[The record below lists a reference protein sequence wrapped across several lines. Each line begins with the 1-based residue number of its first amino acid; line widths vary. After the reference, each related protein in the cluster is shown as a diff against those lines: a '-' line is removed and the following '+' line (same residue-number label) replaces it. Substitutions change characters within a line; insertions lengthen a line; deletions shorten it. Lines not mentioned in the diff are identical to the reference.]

1 MISISRTKWMWFY
14 LLLTLVVS
22 SNILIYQLT
31 IMQPLPNQVALG
43 TLFDFIIT
51 IPLLTYFFII
61 RKRYSWKYLLSIAFL
76 GYGAAYLIIPHNM
89 LTSFHNTSYIPVFF
103 EGVFLFIELY
113 IGYKLIRKL
122 PAIIRNFNNNY
133 PNTSTFQER
142 LEEALMLHLKPSR
155 TIDIISSEITMLYY
169 SLFSWRKKQ
178 VSVLENEAVFTFHKK
193 TSFVAFY
200 VMMIHAIVL
209 ESIEFHFLLHSWSPV
224 ISFIALLLNV
234 YAVLLFL
241 AEIQA
246 IRLCPIFLTN
256 HQLHFQI
263 GVMKRLK
270 VSLED
275 IKSVHYYDG
284 PEKISKKESKHIFD
298 GVLSEFMKEKPSIE
312 IELHSPKKAK
322 FLYGIS
328 KNVTKIHLRPDEPQR
343 FYEVVNSKLKD
354 ELNL

>member
-1 MISISRTKWMWFY
+1 MLSISRTKWIWFC

-22 SNILIYQLT
+22 SNILIYQLN

-51 IPLLTYFFII
+51 IPLLTYFFIF
-61 RKRYSWKYLLSIAFL
+61 RKRYSWKYVMYAALL
-76 GYGAAYLIIPHNM
+76 GYGAAYLIIPHKM
-89 LTSFHNTSYIPVFF
+89 LTSYHNTSYIPIFL
-103 EGVFLFIELY
+103 EGSFIFIELY

-122 PAIIRNFNNNY
+122 PAIIRTFNNIFS
-133 PNTSTFQER
+133 NTSTFQVR
-142 LEEALMLHLKPSR
+142 LEEALSLHLKPSR
-155 TIDIISSEITMLYY
+155 TLDIISSEITMLYY

-178 VSVLENEAVFTFHKK
+178 VSVLVNEEVFTFHKK

-200 VMMIHAIVL
+200 VMMIHAIAI
-209 ESIEFHFLLHSWSPV
+209 ESIGFHFLLHSWSPV
-224 ISFIALLLNV
+224 ISYIALLLNV

-256 HQLHFQI
+256 HQLCFQI
-263 GVMKRLK
+263 GIMKRLK
-270 VSLED
+270 VSLKD
-275 IKSVHYYDG
+275 IKSVHYYEG

-298 GVLSEFMKEKPSIE
+298 AVLSEFIKEKPSIE
-312 IELHSPKKAK
+312 IELHSPKTAK
-322 FLYGIS
+322 FLYGIR

-343 FYEVVNSKLKD
+343 FYEILNFKLK
-354 ELNL
+354 EENA

>member
-1 MISISRTKWMWFY
+1 MLSISRTKWLWFC

-22 SNILIYQLT
+22 SNVLIYQLN
-31 IMQPLPNQVALG
+31 MLQPLPNQVALG

-51 IPLLTYFFII
+51 IPIFTYFFII
-61 RKRYSWKYLLSIAFL
+61 RKRYSWKYLLSLAVL
-76 GYGAAYLIIPHNM
+76 GYGAAYLIIPHKM
-89 LTSFHNTSYIPVFF
+89 LTSYHNTSYIPIFF
-103 EGVFLFIELY
+103 EGILFFIEIY

-122 PAIIRNFNNNY
+122 PAIIRNFNNNFT
-133 PNTSTFQER
+133 NTSTFQDR

-155 TIDIISSEITMLYY
+155 TLDIISSEITMLYY
-169 SLFSWRKKQ
+169 SLFSWRKEQ
-178 VSVLENEAVFTFHKK
+178 VSVLENASIFTFHKK
-193 TSFVAFY
+193 TSFVALY
-200 VMMIHAIVL
+200 VMLIHAIVL
-209 ESIEFHFLLHSWSPV
+209 ESIGFHFLLHSWSPV
-224 ISFIALLLNV
+224 LSLIALVLNV
-234 YAVLLFL
+234 YTVLLFL

-263 GVMKRLK
+263 GIMKRLK
-270 VSLED
+270 VSIKD
-275 IKSVHYYDG
+275 IKSVHYYEG
-284 PEKISKKESKHIFD
+284 PEKTSNKESKHIFD
-298 GVLSEFMKEKPSIE
+298 AVLSDFMKEKPSIE

-343 FYEVVNSKLKD
+343 FYKILNTKLNE